1 MAVSAR
7 KMTRQRDYSRL
18 FIALTVVA
26 GIIALAPI
34 VAAIAGVGGARVA
47 PRTAFATAPSGE
59 YMVLGRTDGDVDVIS
74 VVGRNSL
81 DAPAEIARVPH
92 MAGFASIGAVSPDG
106 GHLALVVTDAGVP
119 SHPVA
124 SLQVL
129 DLKTGKLARAAE
141 NVSPEIAPVWNPDGE
156 HVVVTRNVAGN
167 ESQGPI
173 DVVAVDRSG
182 SEETQLKTY
191 ASALGA
197 YPVGFDNQSRLV
209 TIVLDTGG
217 TTLDRPGAEPL
228 HLSANLTRDWRVSPD
243 GKSIAFVEVDT
254 AAGVQYL
261 ARTASLSSAVT
272 SGVSA
277 QSLSASVSALG
288 AAWNPATDAPTFGV
302 EPGAASG
309 AGGGVS
315 IQSLTANSVDG
326 FDVPLAY
333 SESGEALVVTHWT
346 GDSFEAPG
354 RPQLQVID
362 GPERVMFENQTRFF
376 GWSSR

>member
-7 KMTRQRDYSRL
+7 RMTRHRDYSRL

-59 YMVLGRTDGDVDVIS
+59 YMVLGRTEGDTDVIS
-74 VVGRNSL
+74 VVGRSSL
-81 DAPAEIARVPH
+81 EAPAEIARVPH

-106 GHLALVVTDAGVP
+106 SHLALVVTDAGVA
-119 SHPVA
+119 SHPIA

-129 DLKTGKLARAAE
+129 DLKTGKLSRAAE

-156 HVVVTRNVAGN
+156 QIVITRNVAGN

-173 DVVAVDRSG
+173 DVVTVDRSG
-182 SEETQLKTY
+182 GDETHVQTY
-191 ASALGA
+191 SSALGA
-197 YPVGFDNQSRLV
+197 YPVGFDEQSRLV
-209 TIVLDTGG
+209 TVVLDASG

-228 HLSANLTRDWRVSPD
+228 HLSANLTRDWRLSPD

-254 AAGVQYL
+254 AAGVQYV
-261 ARTASLSSAVT
+261 ARTAPLGGSAP
-272 SGVSA
+272 SGVAA

-315 IQSLTANSVDG
+315 AQSLTASSSDG
-326 FDVPLAY
+326 FDVPLGY
-333 SESGEALVVTHWT
+333 SGSGKALVVTHWT
-346 GDSFEAPG
+346 GDSFESPG

-362 GPERVMFENQTRFF
+362 GQERVIFENQTRFF